1 MGFRVMAKIDMAAR
15 LMVNEESSP
24 DESLQELARCNPG
37 QFRHQITTSTAV
49 NYTAGITKGK
59 SESVN

>member
-1 MGFRVMAKIDMAAR
+1 VVAKIDMAAR
-15 LMVNEESSP
+15 LMVNEEPSL

-49 NYTAGITKGK
+49 NYGWNHG
-59 SESVN
+59 SEIRINEVS